1 MSIFAESIDNLI
13 HELSKLPG
21 IGQKTATRLSLYI
34 IRISK
39 ENAYKLTECIKKVKE
54 EITLCSTCYNLTD
67 KNPCNICSNSR
78 RQNDVICVVEESGDL
93 ISIEKTKQFNGKYHV
108 LHGVL
113 SPLNNIGPEDLKI
126 NELIVRLKK
135 GETKEVIIA
144 TNPNAEGE
152 ATALYLANLIQPM
165 GIKVT
170 RIAQGIPTGG
180 DIEYVDQVTLTK
192 SLKGR
197 IEI

>member
-39 ENAYKLTECIKKVKE
+39 ENAYKLTESIKKVKE

>member
-1 MSIFAESIDNLI
+1 MSIFAESIHNLI

-39 ENAYKLTECIKKVKE
+39 EDAYKLTECIKKVKE
-54 EITLCSTCYNLTD
+54 EITFCSTCYNLTD
-67 KNPCNICSNSR
+67 KNPCNICSNSQ

-108 LHGVL
+108 LYGVL
-113 SPLNNIGPEDLKI
+113 SPLNNIGPDDLKI
-126 NELIVRLKK
+126 NELMVRLKK